1 MIRNK
6 RLLKIFAMLLVFVT
20 PMSSKAQVYNYN
32 YNYDA
37 NGNVVA
43 RKKAWVKNLL
53 SVDSVAL
60 KKEILIGY
68 ELPTLKA
75 RISLV
80 NSQTEDNK
88 IRVSLYNANTNMLVK
103 QQTIVGNEGEMD
115 LTSESSGIYVITATD
130 QDVSASSKILKE

>member
-1 MIRNK
+1 MNGITIK
-6 RLLKIFAMLLVFVT
+6 SLAALFVIVM
-20 PMSSKAQVYNYN
+20 PMPTMAQAHN

-37 NGNVVA
+37 SGNVVA
-43 RKKAWVKNLL
+43 RKKSLVKNPM
-53 SVDSVAL
+53 SIDSVAL
-60 KKEILIGY
+60 KKEIVIGY
-68 ELPTLKA
+68 ELPTSKA
-75 RISLV
+75 KISLV